1 MTAPLTRDTVLVSA
15 DQMQQIE
22 TLGFE
27 AGMPIAALME
37 KAGQRLFQWV
47 QQHHPGGE
55 VGILVG
61 PGHNGGD
68 ALVVARE
75 LFLHGR
81 SVQLYCPFTRLKPLT
96 EQHQQY
102 AAHLGI
108 ADIGEIQQLRHCQV
122 VIDGLFGFGLTR
134 PIADPLAADIR
145 WLNQSGLRVVSI
157 DLPSGIDTDS
167 GEPLGIA
174 VRASHTLCLGLWKQ
188 ATVQTA
194 ALPYLGTCDR
204 IDLDL
209 PVADI
214 QTVLGHRPTL
224 QRLTPAVIRSAL
236 PLDRDPTA
244 HKYSVGQLLLVAGSK
259 TYAGAALL
267 AARGA
272 RASGVGMVTLAV
284 PESLRLLAV
293 AQVPEALVVGCP
305 EQDGVIQALPETVAL
320 DQYDAIALGPG
331 LTRQATAAVLALL
344 PVPMPL
350 VIDAD
355 ALNILAARPGT
366 VADDLRQRPSSTI
379 LTPHPGEFRRLFPD
393 LPDRLDVAQTAAS
406 LTGSTIV
413 LKRARSAI
421 ASPDSPLWI
430 NPISTPALA
439 RGGSGDVLTGLIGG
453 LLAQHQAQQHPQ
465 AATLAAL
472 GGVGWHA
479 AAACYAARHQSI
491 LGVDPLTLAAALP
504 KGLAAHLS

>member
-1 MTAPLTRDTVLVSA
+1 MTTLLARDSVLVSA

-27 AGMPIAALME
+27 AGMPVAALME
-37 KAGQRLFQWV
+37 KAGQRLFEWV
-47 QQHHPGGE
+47 QLHYPNGKI
-55 VGILVG
+55 GILAG

-75 LFLHGR
+75 LFLQGR
-81 SVQLYCPFTRLKPLT
+81 PVQLYSPFTRLKPLT
-96 EQHQQY
+96 QQHLQY

-108 ADIGEIQQLRHCQV
+108 TSVTDIRQLQHCQV

-134 PIADPLAADIR
+134 PIMEPLAPDIQ
-145 WLNQSGLRVVSI
+145 WLNQSGLQVVSI
-157 DLPSGIDTDS
+157 DLPSGIATDS

-174 VRASHTLCLGLWKQ
+174 VRAHHTLCLGLWKQ

-209 PVADI
+209 PMADI
-214 QTVLGHRPTL
+214 QAVLGDKPALR
-224 QRLTPAVIRSAL
+224 RLTPTIVRSAL

-284 PESLRLLAV
+284 PESLRLMAV
-293 AQVPEALVVGCP
+293 GQIPEALVVGCP
-305 EQDGVIQALPETVAL
+305 EQDGVIQALPETVVPEK
-320 DQYDAIALGPG
+320 YDAIALGPG
-331 LTRQATAAVLALL
+331 LTRQAEAVVLALL
-344 PVPMPL
+344 PVPVTL

-355 ALNILAARPGT
+355 ALNILATRPET
-366 VADDLRQRPSSTI
+366 VADRLKQRSHTTL
-379 LTPHPGEFRRLFPD
+379 LTPHPGEFRRLFPH
-393 LPDRLDVAQTAAS
+393 LPDQLDAAQTAAN
-406 LTGSTIV
+406 LTGATII

-421 ASPDSPLWI
+421 AAPDGPLWI
-430 NPISTPALA
+430 NPASTPALA
-439 RGGSGDVLTGLIGG
+439 RGGSGDVLTGLVGG
-453 LLAQHQAQQHPQ
+453 LLAQHRAHPQ
-465 AATLAAL
+465 SATLAAI

-479 AAACYAARHQSI
+479 AAADYAAQQQTV
-491 LGVDPLTLAAALP
+491 LGVDPLTLAAALA
-504 KGLAAHLS
+504 KGLPKNL